1 MESSIAVFL
10 KRQIAC
16 EQLPMKYMVSGNN
29 NQNDEVP
36 PFVKGKPL
44 RQLAAWKCK

>member
-16 EQLPMKYMVSGNN
+16 EQLPMKCQVSEIN
-29 NQNDEVP
+29 
-36 PFVKGKPL
+36 L
-44 RQLAAWKCK
+44 LAIVHSFCFILGLLMF